1 MTIREVAA
9 AVGAG
14 AAEIRQIRDR
24 LEDRLPEEAAY
35 LGRLASRLDGFV
47 LDANAAADRLGD
59 RDVDPH
65 PSLSYGAHR

>member
-1 MTIREVAA
+1 MTIREVAL

-14 AAEIRQIRDR
+14 AAEIRRIRDR

-35 LGRLASRLDGFV
+35 LSRLAMRLDGFV

-59 RDVDPH
+59 RDVDPT